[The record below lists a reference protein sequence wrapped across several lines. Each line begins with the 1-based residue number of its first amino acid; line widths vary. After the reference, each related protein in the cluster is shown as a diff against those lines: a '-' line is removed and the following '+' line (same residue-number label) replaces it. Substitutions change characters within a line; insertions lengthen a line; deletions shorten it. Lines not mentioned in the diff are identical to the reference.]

1 MRSFDWTLALVLVLV
16 LFLTL
21 AVTLAIA
28 GPGTAAV
35 ATGQQSPD
43 RRIDGCTTIS
53 NPGRYVLGADVVNA
67 TVDTCIRVT
76 ASDVLIDGAGHRV
89 DGVGAFGSAGVLV
102 TGGSNVT
109 VRNLTA
115 TDWDDGV
122 RFVDVAS
129 LTVTGTQT
137 TGNRV
142 GLSLV
147 SVRDGRFTDDVARSN
162 AVAGVFLAGD
172 SRNNTLRNTTATA
185 NALVGVQAV
194 EARETTIAGATARD
208 NQFGVALFGTRGTV
222 LRDSVASSNAIAGV
236 WLSAARG
243 SDVSG
248 NSLSN
253 RFYGVYLADG
263 AQNNTVA
270 ANRAVGNPVGVRLR
284 SSDGNA
290 ILDNRVRN
298 SSDTAILLIESDRN
312 RVVGNRGTGNQR
324 GVVAAGTENVVSNN
338 SVGG

>member
-1 MRSFDWTLALVLVLV
+1 MRSFDRTLVLLLALALTLALVGSV
-16 LFLTL
+16 
-21 AVTLAIA
+21 A
-28 GPGTAAV
+28 GVAA
-35 ATGQQSPD
+35 TDQQPPD
-43 RRIDGCTTIS
+43 RRLDGCTTIS
-53 NPGRYVLGADVVNA
+53 SPGRYVLGTDVVNA
-67 TVDTCIRVT
+67 TADTCLRIT
-76 ASDVLIDGAGHRV
+76 ASDVLVDGAGHRV
-89 DGVGAFGSAGVLV
+89 DGVGAFGSAGVLA

-129 LTVTGTQT
+129 PTVTGTQT

-162 AVAGVFLAGD
+162 AVAGVFLAGA
-172 SRNNTLRNTTATA
+172 SRDNTLRNTTATA
-185 NALVGVQAV
+185 NSLVGVQVV
-194 EARETTIAGATARD
+194 EARETTIAEATARD

-222 LRDSVASSNAIAGV
+222 LRDSVASGNAIAGV
-236 WLSAARG
+236 WLSAAKG
-243 SDVSG
+243 SDVQQ

-270 ANRAVGNPVGVRLR
+270 ANRAVDNPVGVRLR

-290 ILDNRVRN
+290 ILDNQIRN

-312 RVVGNRGTGNQR
+312 RVVGNRETGNRR
-324 GVVAAGTENVVSNN
+324 GVVVAGTENVVSNN